1 MSLKKVAAVL
11 VMALA
16 ASAVA
21 ASAAR
26 ASLSSFSGTRVTVDS
41 TKSYEQVI
49 EALKALVASNGMMVM
64 AEVNQGHML
73 TMTGLSLKATVFLV
87 GNPTVGKQLFEQNQ
101 AVGLYVPLRVAVFVD
116 SNGKTH
122 VEYDRPSSLLAQFKN
137 DQVTM
142 VAKMLDEKLAGLAG
156 MAAK

>member
-26 ASLSSFSGTRVTVDS
+26 ASDSSFSGTRVTVDS

-87 GNPTVGKQLFEQNQ
+87 GNPTVG
-101 AVGLYVPLRVAVFVD
+101 
-116 SNGKTH
+116 
-122 VEYDRPSSLLAQFKN
+122 
-137 DQVTM
+137 
-142 VAKMLDEKLAGLAG
+142 
-156 MAAK
+156 